1 MSLSEFESVVR
12 PHIENEL
19 KQIVNGI
26 GDDQFI
32 GLRGMLAYH
41 LGWEGEGAGEKAQ
54 GKRIRPFLCCYQQQ
68 RQVRIGRKPYQPP
81 PLSN

>member
-32 GLRGMLAYH
+32 GLRVCWLTILA
-41 LGWEGEGAGEKAQ
+41 
-54 GKRIRPFLCCYQQQ
+54 
-68 RQVRIGRKPYQPP
+68 GRGR
-81 PLSN
+81 SR